1 MSFQYT
7 YDAKGKPVGVFVP
20 INEWEKLT
28 TELKKTKKGILKSR
42 VLNSVEKGMLQ
53 VKEIEKGKLKSI
65 SLKQLRSVKRLTIS
79 DWLLLHMGMGK
90 AAAQGLL
97 PVLKSLLQLSILFL
111 STINR
116 YRVIYQIRN

>member
-28 TELKKTKKGILKSR
+28 NELKKTKKSIRKTR

-53 VKEIEKGKLKSI
+53 VQEIEKGKLKSI
-65 SLKQLRSVKRLTIS
+65 SLKQLL
-79 DWLLLHMGMGK
+79 DAL
-90 AAAQGLL
+90 
-97 PVLKSLLQLSILFL
+97 
-111 STINR
+111 
-116 YRVIYQIRN
+116 